1 MSGTNQ
7 TKTESTNRYTKKQH
21 EYILGMF
28 EEEEKNN
35 TTEQVDKMMEEVLR
49 KNIEDIKNDV
59 AI

>member
-7 TKTESTNRYTKKQH
+7 TKTESTNRYTKEQH
-21 EYILGMF
+21 DEFLGMF

-35 TTEQVDKMMEEVLR
+35 TAEQVDKMMEEVLR